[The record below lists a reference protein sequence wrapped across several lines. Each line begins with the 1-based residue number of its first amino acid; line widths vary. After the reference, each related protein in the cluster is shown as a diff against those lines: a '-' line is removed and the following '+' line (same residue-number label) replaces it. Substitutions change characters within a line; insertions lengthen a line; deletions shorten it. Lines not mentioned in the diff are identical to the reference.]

1 MRYAPAKKETI
12 PRWWLEQDTTWNMS
26 RWNYGCGLLS
36 TLPTGLSVGSTVA
49 GTRPL
54 LHPCSFI
61 RHPEQDFVRLECFMH
76 FQHVLTACGVF
87 PRQMQTACHIISSC
101 SLVSYPFPCYFPWLR
116 NFRFALLAKNCLNSL
131 LFNNLRC
138 STNLVK
144 LYKNN
149 CFTTKVEIY
158 AYYPFLI
165 RCESFGAALMRSIS
179 SATIC
184 LTSLLMR

>member
-1 MRYAPAKKETI
+1 MHQRKKKQFHDGDLNKIRPGICHVET
-12 PRWWLEQDTTWNMS
+12 MAVV
-26 RWNYGCGLLS
+26 LLS
-36 TLPTGLSVGSTVA
+36 PLPPGLSVGSTVA

-165 RCESFGAALMRSIS
+165 RCESFGSALMRSIS

>member
-1 MRYAPAKKETI
+1 
-12 PRWWLEQDTTWNMS
+12 
-26 RWNYGCGLLS
+26 
-36 TLPTGLSVGSTVA
+36 
-49 GTRPL
+49 
-54 LHPCSFI
+54 
-61 RHPEQDFVRLECFMH
+61 MH

-149 CFTTKVEIY
+149 CFM
-158 AYYPFLI
+158 I
-165 RCESFGAALMRSIS
+165 RNTRSVRMRVLETSDRMRTMLKTGEEEANSSFANCRNCICDQTVCEYSYNNE
-179 SATIC
+179 
-184 LTSLLMR
+184 

>member
-1 MRYAPAKKETI
+1 MVTWTRYDLEYVTLKLWLWFTFNPSNRSICRLNCCRYSSVAAPLFFH
-12 PRWWLEQDTTWNMS
+12 PSSW
-26 RWNYGCGLLS
+26 
-36 TLPTGLSVGSTVA
+36 TGL
-49 GTRPL
+49 
-54 LHPCSFI
+54 CS
-61 RHPEQDFVRLECFMH
+61 P
-76 FQHVLTACGVF
+76 GVF
-87 PRQMQTACHIISSC
+87 YAFPARPDRLQTACHIISSC

-165 RCESFGAALMRSIS
+165 RCESFGSALMRSIS